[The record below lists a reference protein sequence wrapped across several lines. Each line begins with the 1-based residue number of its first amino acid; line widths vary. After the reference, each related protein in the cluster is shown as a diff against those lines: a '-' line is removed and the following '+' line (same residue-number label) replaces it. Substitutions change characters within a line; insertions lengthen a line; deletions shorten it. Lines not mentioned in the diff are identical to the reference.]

1 MSAPVVIEP
10 LYKTY
15 TRRHFFG
22 PNTEKSVLR
31 DVSLTLQ
38 ENHVLGLV
46 GESGCGKSTLC
57 KVLFAVVYVRFA
69 PFFGTT
75 HKGRITRPF
84 APRRRLHI

>member
-1 MSAPVVIEP
+1 MSAPVVIEH

-22 PNTEKSVLR
+22 SNTEKSVLR

-46 GESGCGKSTLC
+46 GESGCGKST
-57 KVLFAVVYVRFA
+57 
-69 PFFGTT
+69 GD
-75 HKGRITRPF
+75 
-84 APRRRLHI
+84 